1 MTTPPHVTLT
11 ALRADFPEFQIWLE
25 QLGSGDRFVARRQ
38 RPGPGL
44 HTVVT
49 SDPAELRATLAAGR
63 PRHERGPA
71 STLSAAAV
79 GRPS

>member
-1 MTTPPHVTLT
+1 MTTPPHFALT

-25 QLGSGDRFVARRQ
+25 QHSTRDRFVARRQ

-44 HTVVT
+44 HTVIT
-49 SDPAELRATLAAGR
+49 SDPAELRTTLAAAR
-63 PRHERGPA
+63 PQQQPGPA
-71 STLSAAAV
+71 TTPSPATV

>member
-25 QLGSGDRFVARRQ
+25 QLSSRDRFVARRQ

-49 SDPAELRATLAAGR
+49 SDPAELRATLAAAR
-63 PRHERGPA
+63 PRKNPHRLER
-71 STLSAAAV
+71 
-79 GRPS
+79 

>member
-11 ALRADFPEFQIWLE
+11 ALRAEFPEFQIWLE
-25 QLGSGDRFVARRQ
+25 PLSSRDRFVARRQ

-49 SDPAELRATLAAGR
+49 SDPAELRATLAAAR
-63 PRHERGPA
+63 PPQEPGPA
-71 STLSAAAV
+71 STLSAATV
-79 GRPS
+79 GRQ

>member
-25 QLGSGDRFVARRQ
+25 QLSTRERFVARRQ
-38 RPGPGL
+38 GPGPGL

-49 SDPAELRATLAAGR
+49 SDPAELRAILAGAR
-63 PRHERGPA
+63 PQQEPGPA
-71 STLSAAAV
+71 STLNAATA
-79 GRPS
+79 GRPA